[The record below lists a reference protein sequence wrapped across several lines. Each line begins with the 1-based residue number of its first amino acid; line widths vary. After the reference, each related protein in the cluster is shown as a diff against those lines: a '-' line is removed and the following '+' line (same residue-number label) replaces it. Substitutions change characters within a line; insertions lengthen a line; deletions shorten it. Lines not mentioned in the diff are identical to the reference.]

1 MKKIS
6 KDKLRNKILFPER
19 SFCDDISKK
28 SIFPWSCSYYNNSS
42 GVSLLLKKNIEDP
55 LNCPR
60 YLFSFLLSVELT
72 SMKKAKL
79 HLINH
84 YNITMSAAFIST
96 ILHKLGLKSY
106 AKPMKARLLTTQKNK
121 CRNLFECSRPSRK
134 PSFSTPCSQKRV
146 NITSTDN
153 MVTRRYDAVLVWFF
167 KIMM

>member
-6 KDKLRNKILFPER
+6 KDQITAIRYYFLQDLPVTAI
-19 SFCDDISKK
+19 CKK
-28 SIFPWSCSYYNNSS
+28 SIFHWELFILTITQVGC
-42 GVSLLLKKNIEDP
+42 VSLLRKNIEDP

-72 SMKKAKL
+72 NMKKAKF

-134 PSFSTPCSQKRV
+134 PSFSTPCSQKRE
-146 NITSTDN
+146 
-153 MVTRRYDAVLVWFF
+153 
-167 KIMM
+167 